1 MLYSYHIEYVDQGYL
16 QNFIG
21 LIMGQFFSWVKS
33 NEKELLI
40 ILENLAKKAVEAS
53 NAVLDLMD
61 DPTNKDKIA
70 RISEIETEADILTR
84 DIFSELNKTFI
95 TPLDREDMQRVA
107 SKIDDIIDFMD
118 GIGARFAS
126 YKITEAPPHT
136 KQMAEELVKA
146 TKEVEFMVAKL
157 GNVKNPKLMIE
168 HCRQTSVIEH
178 VIDDLYR
185 LAISELFESNDAINI
200 IKLKDIYETMETAS
214 DRCVDVADVVEDIVL
229 KYT

>member
-1 MLYSYHIEYVDQGYL
+1 
-16 QNFIG
+16 
-21 LIMGQFFSWVKS
+21 MGQFFSWVKS

-84 DIFSELNKTFI
+84 DILSELTKTFI

-157 GNVKNPKLMIE
+157 GNVKNPKLKIE

>member
-1 MLYSYHIEYVDQGYL
+1 
-16 QNFIG
+16 
-21 LIMGQFFSWVKS
+21 MGQFFSWVKS

-126 YKITEAPPHT
+126 YKITEAQPHT